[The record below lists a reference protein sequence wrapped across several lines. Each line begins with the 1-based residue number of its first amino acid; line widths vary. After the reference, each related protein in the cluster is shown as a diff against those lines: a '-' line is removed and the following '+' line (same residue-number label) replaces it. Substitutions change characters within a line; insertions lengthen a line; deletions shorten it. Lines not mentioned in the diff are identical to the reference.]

1 MEKEEGINMNR
12 AILQKN
18 TILTNATQHWKY
30 VAPLLTYPKN
40 ESEYDLL
47 VQRLDLLL
55 EIVGDNENHHLIG
68 LVDAISKLISAY
80 DEENFKVS
88 VTGIK
93 ALHYLMDLRQL
104 NQSDLHE
111 IGSQGVVSEILNGKR
126 KLNIRQMKILSKLFN
141 VDISTFVDEE

>member
-1 MEKEEGINMNR
+1 MNR